1 MLDSHALL
9 SGLKKAL
16 IKSRKYFL
24 DISLTFSIA
33 AKFAR
38 VIEVGV
44 TATRGGVAHEVGGM
58 PGTKR
63 GIVVR
68 QVVVWVVGGVRAPIR
83 CPEEFA
89 VALGGIVA
97 SNQVWVGQSDPELFI

>member
-1 MLDSHALL
+1 
-9 SGLKKAL
+9 
-16 IKSRKYFL
+16 
-24 DISLTFSIA
+24 
-33 AKFAR
+33 
-38 VIEVGV
+38 
-44 TATRGGVAHEVGGM
+44 M